1 LNTDLAEALLGKT
14 MDWSEEILSK
24 ERYLVQL
31 FADIK
36 YDGYQQYS
44 QGMKYTES
52 LALWLNNFD
61 ISDRNMIYN
70 FIKNNLIFISEL
82 QMRNLVEL
90 TFPLY
95 INPILINNVKNISKE
110 NNIFDMSGRKN
121 IYNCLQNQSLFLGL
135 SDGSHID
142 IFRRS
147 NQILSNEQINIYYDF
162 SKEKVNEIKRE
173 LSAKIGELPITPISN
188 DWVKCIFLLDDFSG
202 SGISF
207 IRKEGELWKG
217 KIVKFLTQIRE
228 YELPYE
234 NINIYIILYNKY

>member
-24 ERYLVQL
+24 ERYLIQL

-61 ISDRNMIYN
+61 VFDRNMIYN
-70 FIKNNLIFISEL
+70 FIRNNLIFISEL

-95 INPILINNVKNISKE
+95 ITPILINNVKNISNE
-110 NNIFDMSGRKN
+110 NNIVDINDRKN

-135 SDGSHID
+135 SD
-142 IFRRS
+142 
-147 NQILSNEQINIYYDF
+147 
-162 SKEKVNEIKRE
+162 
-173 LSAKIGELPITPISN
+173 
-188 DWVKCIFLLDDFSG
+188 
-202 SGISF
+202 
-207 IRKEGELWKG
+207 
-217 KIVKFLTQIRE
+217 
-228 YELPYE
+228 
-234 NINIYIILYNKY
+234 